1 MSSNH
6 ARVHGIRAAVLGV
19 IRLIALAMVV
29 IGVLL
34 VLNRLLY
41 GVLGVG
47 DVTAAFNIFV
57 GIGETQGM
65 YVGLPLIAV
74 GCVLGWISRRLSH
87 WVVRAPEIG
96 CAGCGYE
103 TLGDD
108 GQCSECGYR

>member
-1 MSSNH
+1 M
-6 ARVHGIRAAVLGV
+6 LGV
-19 IRLIALAMVV
+19 IRLIAAAMVV

-65 YVGLPLIAV
+65 YVGRPDP
-74 GCVLGWISRRLSH
+74 
-87 WVVRAPEIG
+87 VVAFW
-96 CAGCGYE
+96 AGSA
-103 TLGDD
+103 DA
-108 GQCSECGYR
+108 